1 MPIFTPKERREH
13 ANAVGYR
20 DAPVKADS
28 KYTEEEQR
36 AYNRGVADVL
46 NDQAMRYVLGKNS
59 PLSAE
64 EKAQIKAENKAMRK
78 ATPIERAK
86 IKAERQA
93 RVAAK
98 KMPAKSGGRKK

>member
-1 MPIFTPKERREH
+1 MPVFTPKERREH

-59 PLSAE
+59 PLSEAE
-64 EKAQIKAENKAMRK
+64 KTQIKAENKAMRK

-98 KMPAKSGGRKK
+98 RNAPTKGRKK

>member
-1 MPIFTPKERREH
+1 MPVFTPKERREH

-98 KMPAKSGGRKK
+98 RNAPPKGRKK

>member
-20 DAPVKADS
+20 DAPVKAGS

-59 PLSAE
+59 PLSEAE
-64 EKAQIKAENKAMRK
+64 KTQIKAENKAMRK

-93 RVAAK
+93 RIAAK
-98 KMPAKSGGRKK
+98 SNAPTKGRKK

>member
-13 ANAVGYR
+13 ANAVGYH
-20 DAPVKADS
+20 DAPVKPDS

-46 NDQAMRYVLGKNS
+46 NDQAMRHVLGKNS

-86 IKAERQA
+86 IKAEGQA
-93 RVAAK
+93 RMAAK
-98 KMPAKSGGRKK
+98 RNAPTKGRKK